1 MALMNQLEGGKIADE
16 VSVKHSN
23 LLQEY
28 SKIYDEKQELV
39 KVLDEMRQELA
50 SHKKIINSILNGRIN
65 TENG

>member
-1 MALMNQLEGGKIADE
+1 MNQLEGGKIADE
-16 VSVKHSN
+16 VSSVKHSN

-50 SHKKIINSILNGRIN
+50 SHKIIINSILNGRIN
-65 TENG
+65 TENR